1 MMDKAGSARIPP
13 RKSRRQISRQ
23 SLVALDWLN
32 FFKADTQT
40 TIGAYLAIF
49 LLVVRRW
56 DPAKI
61 GIAISVPAIVAIIAQ
76 TPMGALVD
84 WSDRKRTLV
93 VVSALGLGVGAVLL
107 VSADSLA
114 IVTLAQTTIAVAS
127 TIIPPAIASI
137 SLGLVGRRW
146 FAQRMGRN
154 EAYSHGGA
162 LAAAIAA
169 AAIAFVS
176 QAAIFYFAAGLSIAI
191 VFMTLLIRPN
201 DIDPLLAREGA
212 SNDKG
217 GVVSAALRDLT
228 SNRRVMIFLVSVSLF
243 HLGSAAMLPLVG
255 EMISALHPTTAQ
267 PYMSACIVTSQL
279 IMLPTAV
286 VAGRLTDAWGRKS
299 TFLIGFGVL
308 PIRGL
313 LLTVVRNPSALVI
326 TEILDGVSTGIFGV
340 VAVVIV
346 ADLARNTGR
355 FNLMQG
361 AMNTCVAI
369 GGSLSNLIAGFV
381 AKSVGFGTTFLVLTA
396 LAMVAL
402 LFFWTQMPE
411 TQRHFGRRR
420 PWRCPWPEQAG
431 IRTCH
436 AIRDLVTSSGTTG
449 KS

>member
-1 MMDKAGSARIPP
+1 MHKTGFARTPP

-23 SLVALDWLN
+23 SLLALDWLN

-56 DPAKI
+56 DTAKI
-61 GIAISVPAIVAIIAQ
+61 GIAISVPGIVAIIAQ

-84 WSDRKRTLV
+84 WTARKRTLV

-107 VSADSLA
+107 VAADSLA
-114 IVTLAQTTIAVAS
+114 IVTLAQTTIALAS

-162 LAAAIAA
+162 LAAAIGA

-176 QAAIFYFAAGLSIAI
+176 QAGIFYFAAGLSIATAL
-191 VFMTLLIRPN
+191 MTLSIRPH
-201 DIDPLLAREGA
+201 DIDPLLAREGR

-217 GVVSAALRDLT
+217 SVVTAALRDLT
-228 SNRRVMIFLVSVSLF
+228 SNRRVAIFLVAVILF
-243 HLGSAAMLPLVG
+243 HLASAAMLPLVG
-255 EMISALHPTTAQ
+255 EMISARHPSAAQ

-313 LLTVVRNPSALVI
+313 LLTVVRNPNALVI
-326 TEILDGVSTGIFGV
+326 IQILDGVCTGIFGV

-346 ADLARNTGR
+346 ADLARGTGR

-381 AKSVGFGTTFLVLTA
+381 AKGAGFRTSFLLLTA
-396 LAMVAL
+396 LAVVAL
-402 LFFWTQMPE
+402 LFFWVLMPE
-411 TQRHFGRRR
+411 TQIRFRRHRR
-420 PWRCPWPEQAG
+420 WLCHWPQQLS
-431 IRTCH
+431 IRICQSM
-436 AIRDLVTSSGTTG
+436 RDLATISGLNG

>member
-1 MMDKAGSARIPP
+1 MHKTGSARTP
-13 RKSRRQISRQ
+13 RTKSRRQISRQ
-23 SLVALDWLN
+23 SFLALDWLN

-49 LLVVRRW
+49 LLIVRRW
-56 DPAKI
+56 DTAKI
-61 GIAISVPAIVAIIAQ
+61 GIAISVPGIVAIIAQ

-84 WSDRKRTLV
+84 WTARKRTLV
-93 VVSALGLGVGAVLL
+93 VVAALGLGLAAVLL
-107 VSADSLA
+107 VAADSLA
-114 IVTLAQTTIAVAS
+114 IVTLAQTTVAVAS

-162 LAAAIAA
+162 LAAAIGAG
-169 AAIAFVS
+169 AIAFVS
-176 QAAIFYFAAGLSIAI
+176 QAAIFYFAAGLSIATAL
-191 VFMTLLIRPN
+191 MTFLIRPH
-201 DIDPLLAREGA
+201 DIDPLLAREGR

-217 GVVSAALRDLT
+217 SVVSAALRDLT
-228 SNRRVMIFLVSVSLF
+228 SNRRVAIFLVAVILF
-243 HLGSAAMLPLVG
+243 HLASAAMLPLVG
-255 EMISALHPTTAQ
+255 EMISAHHPDTAQ
-267 PYMSACIVTSQL
+267 PYLSACIVTSQL

-313 LLTVVRNPSALVI
+313 LLTVVRNPNALVI
-326 TEILDGVSTGIFGV
+326 TQILDGVATGIFGV
-340 VAVVIV
+340 VAVVTI

-369 GGSLSNLIAGFV
+369 GGSLSNLISGFV
-381 AKSVGFGTTFLVLTA
+381 AKSAGFGTSFLLLTA
-396 LAMVAL
+396 LAVGAL
-402 LFFWTQMPE
+402 LFFWTLMPE
-411 TQRHFGRRR
+411 TQRKFRRHR
-420 PWRCPWPEQAG
+420 RWMCQWPEQLS
-431 IRTCH
+431 IRACNSV
-436 AIRDLVTSSGTTG
+436 RDLATSSGLIG
-449 KS
+449 KN

>member
-1 MMDKAGSARIPP
+1 MHKSDSARTPP
-13 RKSRRQISRQ
+13 TKSRRPISRQ
-23 SLVALDWLN
+23 SLLALDWLN

-40 TIGAYLAIF
+40 TVGAYLAIF

-56 DPAKI
+56 DTAKI
-61 GIAISVPAIVAIIAQ
+61 GIAISVPGIVAIVAQ

-84 WSDRKRTLV
+84 WTARKRTLV
-93 VVSALGLGVGAVLL
+93 VVSALGLGAGAVLL
-107 VSADSLA
+107 VAADSLA
-114 IVTLAQTTIAVAS
+114 IVTLAQATIAVAS

-162 LAAAIAA
+162 LAAAIGA

-176 QAAIFYFAAGLSIAI
+176 QAAIFYFAAGLSIATAL
-191 VFMTLLIRPN
+191 VTLSIRPH
-201 DIDPLLAREGA
+201 DIDPVLARERI

-217 GVVSAALRDLT
+217 SFVAAALRDLT
-228 SNRRVMIFLVSVSLF
+228 RNRRVAIFLVAVILF
-243 HLGSAAMLPLVG
+243 HLASGAMLPLVG
-255 EMISALHPTTAQ
+255 EMISAHHPAAAQ
-267 PYMSACIVTSQL
+267 PYMSACIVISQL

-313 LLTVVRNPSALVI
+313 LLTVVRNPNALVVI
-326 TEILDGVSTGIFGV
+326 QVLDGVGTGIFGV
-340 VAVVIV
+340 VAVVII
-346 ADLARNTGR
+346 ADLARGTGC
-355 FNLMQG
+355 FNLMLG

-381 AKSVGFGTTFLVLTA
+381 AKGAGFRTSFILLTA
-396 LAMVAL
+396 LAVGAL
-402 LFFWTQMPE
+402 LFFWMLMPE
-411 TQRHFGRRR
+411 TQRRFRRHRRR
-420 PWRCPWPEQAG
+420 MCLWPEQLS
-431 IRTCH
+431 IRACH
-436 AIRDLVTSSGTTG
+436 SMRDLATNSGLMG

>member
-1 MMDKAGSARIPP
+1 MDKSGSARTPP

-23 SLVALDWLN
+23 SFFALDWLN

-61 GIAISVPAIVAIIAQ
+61 GIAISVPAIAAIIAQ

-84 WSDRKRTLV
+84 WSARKRALV

-114 IVTLAQTTIAVAS
+114 IVTFAQTTIAVAS

-201 DIDPLLAREGA
+201 DIDPLLAREGT

-217 GVVSAALRDLT
+217 GVISAALRDLT
-228 SNRRVMIFLVSVSLF
+228 SNRRVMIFLASVSLF

-255 EMISALHPTTAQ
+255 EMISAVRATTAQ

-279 IMLPTAV
+279 VMLPTAV
-286 VAGRLTDAWGRKS
+286 VAGRLTDVWGRKS
-299 TFLIGFGVL
+299 TLLIGFGVL

-355 FNLMQG
+355 FNLTQG

-381 AKSVGFGTTFLVLTA
+381 AKSVGFGTTFLLLTA
-396 LAMVAL
+396 LAVVAL
-402 LFFWTQMPE
+402 LFFWTLMPE

-420 PWRCPWPEQAG
+420 PWMCPWPQQVG
-431 IRTCH
+431 IRTRH
-436 AIRDLVTSSGTTG
+436 AVRGLVSSSGITG